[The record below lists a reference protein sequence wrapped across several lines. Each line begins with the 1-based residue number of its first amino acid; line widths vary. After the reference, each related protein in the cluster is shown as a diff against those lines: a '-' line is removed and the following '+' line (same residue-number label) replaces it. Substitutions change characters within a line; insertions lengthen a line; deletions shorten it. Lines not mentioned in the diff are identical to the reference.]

1 MLVSFNS
8 MNEPF
13 HEVNV
18 RPRTTMYR
26 LVSVDLFRQLM
37 ERTGDGAPISTRR
50 LAREAGVAHGT
61 VGNLRTGAQ
70 VTVPED
76 AARALAHR
84 LGVDLLVLFEPV
96 CRSTTTPEEYVS
108 LVRPVKKVPA

>member
-18 RPRTTMYR
+18 RPRTPMYR
-26 LVSVDLFRQLM
+26 LVSAELLRQLM
-37 ERTGDGAPISTRR
+37 ERTGDGAPISTRQ

-70 VTVPED
+70 EVVPED
-76 AARALAHR
+76 TARTLAQR
-84 LGVDLLVLFEPV
+84 LGVDLLVLFVEV
-96 CRSTTTPEEYVS
+96 CRATTTVAEYAALVGRGEEAS
-108 LVRPVKKVPA
+108 A

>member
-26 LVSVDLFRQLM
+26 LVSTDLFRQLM
-37 ERTGDGAPISTRR
+37 ERTGDGAPISTRK

-61 VGNLRTGAQ
+61 VGNLRVGTQ
-70 VTVPED
+70 EIVPED
-76 AARALAHR
+76 TARALAHR

-96 CRSTTTPEEYVS
+96 CRATTTVTEYAA
-108 LVRPVKKVPA
+108 LARPVEEVSA

>member
-8 MNEPF
+8 MNDPF

-26 LVSVDLFRQLM
+26 LVSVDLLRQLM
-37 ERTGDGAPISTRR
+37 ERTGDGAPITGRR
-50 LAREAGVAHGT
+50 LARDAGIAHGT
-61 VGNLRTGAQ
+61 VGNLLTGAQ
-70 VTVPED
+70 ETVTEST
-76 AARALAHR
+76 AQAIAHR

-96 CRSTTTPEEYVS
+96 CRATTTIEEYAS
-108 LVRPVKKVPA
+108 LIRPVKEAS